1 MSFTY
6 GTLKTTVQ
14 NYLDT
19 EETAFV
25 ATLPTFITTAEERIL
40 KGVNL
45 NVFRKN
51 VTGTLTAG
59 NTYLSMPSDYLK
71 SFSLATVDSG
81 VYDYLLLKHV
91 SFMREHQPDST
102 SSSKRG
108 KPKYY
113 AQFDEDS
120 FIVSPVPD
128 AAYTVELHYFYEPA
142 SLTAGSDSG
151 TTWLSEN
158 ARDALLYGTL
168 IEGALFQKL
177 PLNEV
182 QAYESRFQEALLKLK
197 AEQEALGT
205 REEYR
210 YDRPRGVP
218 TTNT

>member
-14 NYLDT
+14 NYLD

-40 KGVNL
+40 KSVNL

-51 VTGTLTAG
+51 VTGEALTAG

-102 SSSKRG
+102 SS
-108 KPKYY
+108 
-113 AQFDEDS
+113 Q
-120 FIVSPVPD
+120 
-128 AAYTVELHYFYEPA
+128 
-142 SLTAGSDSG
+142 
-151 TTWLSEN
+151 
-158 ARDALLYGTL
+158 
-168 IEGALFQKL
+168 
-177 PLNEV
+177 
-182 QAYESRFQEALLKLK
+182 
-197 AEQEALGT
+197 
-205 REEYR
+205 
-210 YDRPRGVP
+210 
-218 TTNT
+218 